1 MSATGHPPGSPQTTA
16 SFGYLLTDVLR
27 LLRRDFHTRSRGLG
41 LTPALAR
48 LLYYVYR
55 RPGSR
60 QADLAAL
67 LDVTPVTLGRM
78 IDRLMR
84 QHYVRREADQNDR
97 RVIRIYVDLQGE
109 PVVTK
114 MAQISVLTQ
123 NRAMASL
130 STEQREQLH
139 SLLAHIQLNL
149 TGPL

>member
-1 MSATGHPPGSPQTTA
+1 M
-16 SFGYLLTDVLR
+16 V
-27 LLRRDFHTRSRGLG
+27 
-41 LTPALAR
+41 
-48 LLYYVYR
+48 
-55 RPGSR
+55 
-60 QADLAAL
+60 
-67 LDVTPVTLGRM
+67 
-78 IDRLMR
+78 DRLMR